1 MDRRVDTIISE
12 WRELERQYEA
22 ATDDETR
29 EYLEARIAELREEH
43 HQAVEERMPAD
54 DEPPEL
60 GGALR
65 ASA

>member
-1 MDRRVDTIISE
+1 MDQRVDTIISE
-12 WRELERQYEA
+12 WRELERQHEA

-29 EYLEARIAELREEH
+29 EYLEAKIAELREEH

-54 DEPPEL
+54 EEPPEL
-60 GGALR
+60 GSALG

>member
-43 HQAVEERMPAD
+43 HQAVEERMTAD